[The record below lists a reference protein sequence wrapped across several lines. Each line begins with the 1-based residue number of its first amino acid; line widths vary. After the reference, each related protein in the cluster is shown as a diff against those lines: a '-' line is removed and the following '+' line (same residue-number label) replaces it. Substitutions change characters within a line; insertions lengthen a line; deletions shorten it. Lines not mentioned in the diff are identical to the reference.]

1 MVYSFTVFIHHV
13 KTALSENV
21 TINDVFVVNVAEGR
35 GRFATQLGVF
45 NDYTADLA
53 LDGDTNDDVNTPPHC
68 AYSVASSG
76 SSAWWMVDLG
86 KQYIIDSVTIYGS
99 HGNASM
105 LLRRS

>member
-1 MVYSFTVFIHHV
+1 M
-13 KTALSENV
+13 KTALPENV

-35 GRFATQLGVF
+35 GQFATQFGVF

-68 AYSVASSG
+68 AYSDDDYG
-76 SSAWWMVDLG
+76 TGPAWWMVDLG
-86 KQYIIDSVTIYGS
+86 KRYIIDSVTLWGS